1 MGQTPPVPFVMF
13 SFRQLDNRQLCVGK
27 RSFKQF
33 KLRPNEQPHLVKQA
47 GELSKEEG

>member
-1 MGQTPPVPFVMF
+1 MGQTPPVPFVT
-13 SFRQLDNRQLCVGK
+13 QLDNRQLCVGK

-47 GELSKEEG
+47 GELSAAK